1 MNTESNSPQNSSHT
15 KSQPLVQHLIELR
28 NCLLQILFLVT
39 LIFAGLFYFAND
51 IYAFV
56 SEPIR
61 DQLPDSSTMIATDIT
76 ATFLAPFK
84 LTFFVS
90 VFAAIPYIL
99 YQFWSF
105 IAPGLYRSEKNLLAP
120 LMMSSVI
127 LFYAG
132 IAVAYYAVLPVIFKF
147 LTMTAPT
154 DIQVMPDISLY
165 LNLSLK
171 LFFAF
176 GVAFEIPI
184 ATVLLIWSGVTTP
197 DKLAAKRPYI
207 IVGCFFVGMLLTPPD
222 VISQLMLAIPM
233 WLLFEIGIVC
243 GRMIKAKQ
251 RPSADDDQADR

>member
-1 MNTESNSPQNSSHT
+1 MSTNTTSNHDSAQ
-15 KSQPLVQHLIELR
+15 QPLIQHLIELR
-28 NCLLQILFLVT
+28 NRLLQTLLLVA

-51 IYAFV
+51 IYAFA

-61 DQLPDSSTMIATDIT
+61 AQLPEGSTMIATDIT

-90 VFAAIPYIL
+90 IFIAIPFIL

-105 IAPGLYRSEKNLLAP
+105 IAPGLYRNEKTLLAP
-120 LMMSSVI
+120 LMVSSVL
-127 LFYAG
+127 LFYTG
-132 IAVAYYAVLPVIFKF
+132 IAAAYYVVLPVVFKF
-147 LTMTAPT
+147 LTLTAPT

-176 GVAFEIPI
+176 GMAFEIPI
-184 ATVLLIWSGVTTP
+184 ATILLIWSGATTP

-207 IVGCFFVGMLLTPPD
+207 IVACFVVGMLLTPPD

-233 WLLFEIGIVC
+233 WLLFEVGIIF
-243 GRMIKAKQ
+243 GRVIKN
-251 RPSADDDQADR
+251 RRSENNSEH

>member
-1 MNTESNSPQNSSHT
+1 MTSDTPHSNDSQ
-15 KSQPLVQHLIELR
+15 QPLIQHLIELR
-28 NCLLQILFLVT
+28 NRLLQTLLLIT

-51 IYAFV
+51 IYAFA

-61 DQLPDSSTMIATDIT
+61 AQLPEGSTMIATDIT

-90 VFAAIPYIL
+90 VFIAIPFIL

-105 IAPGLYRSEKNLLAP
+105 IAPGLYRNEKKLIAPLLA
-120 LMMSSVI
+120 SSVL

-132 IAVAYYAVLPVIFKF
+132 IAAAYYVVLPVVFKF
-147 LTMTAPT
+147 LTLTAPT

-176 GVAFEIPI
+176 GMAFEIPI
-184 ATVLLIWSGVTTP
+184 ATILLIWSGATTP
-197 DKLAAKRPYI
+197 DKLVAKRPYI
-207 IVGCFFVGMLLTPPD
+207 IVGCFVVGMLLTPPD

-233 WLLFEIGIVC
+233 WLLFEAGIVC
-243 GRMIKAKQ
+243 GRMMKTK
-251 RPSADDDQADR
+251 

>member
-1 MNTESNSPQNSSHT
+1 MTSDTPHSNDSQ
-15 KSQPLVQHLIELR
+15 QPLIQHLIELR
-28 NCLLQILFLVT
+28 NRLLQTLLLIA
-39 LIFAGLFYFAND
+39 LIFGGLFYFAND
-51 IYAFV
+51 IYAFA

-61 DQLPDSSTMIATDIT
+61 AQLPEGSTMIATDIT

-90 VFAAIPYIL
+90 VFIAIPFIL

-105 IAPGLYRSEKNLLAP
+105 IAPGLYRNEKKLIAPLLA
-120 LMMSSVI
+120 SSVL

-132 IAVAYYAVLPVIFKF
+132 IAAAYYVVLPVVFKF
-147 LTMTAPT
+147 LTLTAPT

-176 GVAFEIPI
+176 GMAFEIPI
-184 ATVLLIWSGVTTP
+184 ATILLIWSGATTP
-197 DKLAAKRPYI
+197 DSLAAKRPYI
-207 IVGCFFVGMLLTPPD
+207 IVACFVVGMLLTPPD

-233 WLLFEIGIVC
+233 WLLFEIGIIC
-243 GRMIKAKQ
+243 GRMIKNRGAAS
-251 RPSADDDQADR
+251 SAESH

>member
-1 MNTESNSPQNSSHT
+1 MTSDSSHT
-15 KSQPLVQHLIELR
+15 NDSQQPLIQHLIELR
-28 NCLLQILFLVT
+28 NRLLQTLLLIA

-51 IYAFV
+51 IYAFA

-61 DQLPDSSTMIATDIT
+61 AQLPEGSTMIATDIT

-90 VFAAIPYIL
+90 VFIAIPFIL

-105 IAPGLYRSEKNLLAP
+105 IAPGLYRNEKKLIAPLLA
-120 LMMSSVI
+120 SSVL

-132 IAVAYYAVLPVIFKF
+132 IAAAYYVVLPVVFKF
-147 LTMTAPT
+147 LTLTAPT

-176 GVAFEIPI
+176 GMAFEIPI
-184 ATVLLIWSGVTTP
+184 ATILLIWSGATTP
-197 DKLAAKRPYI
+197 DSLAAKRPYI
-207 IVGCFFVGMLLTPPD
+207 IVACFVVGMLLTPPD

-233 WLLFEIGIVC
+233 WLLFEIGIIC
-243 GRMIKAKQ
+243 GRMITAKNQ
-251 RPSADDDQADR
+251 QES

>member
-1 MNTESNSPQNSSHT
+1 MTFDSEQPSDNQ
-15 KSQPLVQHLIELR
+15 QPLIQHLIELR
-28 NCLLQILFLVT
+28 NRLLQT
-39 LIFAGLFYFAND
+39 LLIIGIIFGGLFYFAND
-51 IYAFV
+51 IYAFA

-61 DQLPDSSTMIATDIT
+61 AQLPEGSTMIATDIT

-90 VFAAIPYIL
+90 VFIAIPFIL

-105 IAPGLYRSEKNLLAP
+105 IAPGLYRNEKKLIAPLLA
-120 LMMSSVI
+120 SSVL

-132 IAVAYYAVLPVIFKF
+132 IAAAYYVVLPVVFKF
-147 LTMTAPT
+147 LTLTAPT
-154 DIQVMPDISLY
+154 EIQVMPDISLY

-176 GVAFEIPI
+176 GMAFEIPI
-184 ATVLLIWSGVTTP
+184 ATILLIWSGATTP
-197 DKLAAKRPYI
+197 ESLTAKRPYI
-207 IVGCFFVGMLLTPPD
+207 IVACFVVGMLLTPPD

-243 GRMIKAKQ
+243 GRMITSRSSEKHA
-251 RPSADDDQADR
+251 